1 MLLPIGMQVLEESLA
16 QFISS
21 AAWALHKLHRLTFF
35 WRPVPL
41 MPNRVHGASWLR
53 CQTVPKGPRRRWRAR
68 IGAVLGITA
77 LQACLDSVAHAAEGH
92 PQAGLLMWLVAIE
105 LARGTVL

>member
-1 MLLPIGMQVLEESLA
+1 MAPLPNC
-16 QFISS
+16 
-21 AAWALHKLHRLTFF
+21 T
-35 WRPVPL
+35 
-41 MPNRVHGASWLR
+41 
-53 CQTVPKGPRRRWRAR
+53 KGTPP
-68 IGAVLGITA
+68 AVLGITA